1 VCGKS
6 VAAEQES
13 AEHACVISVRR
24 LGESDWQ
31 IYRDIQLASL
41 TDAPDAAW
49 LTYDE
54 AARRSEA
61 DWRDNLAGRAQFA
74 VLLDEVAVGTAGGWV
89 KEDAASPELISM
101 WVSPDA
107 RGKGAGDGLVG
118 AVLEWATGE
127 RCRRVGLWVLE
138 GNEPAERLYR
148 RHGFRRTGRRQVIPR
163 DASLIEVEMVVELD
177 AAGGDSE
184 T

>member
-1 VCGKS
+1 M
-6 VAAEQES
+6 
-13 AEHACVISVRR
+13 RR
-24 LGESDWQ
+24 LGDSDWR
-31 IYRDIQLASL
+31 IYRDLQLASL

-74 VLLDEVAVGTAGGWV
+74 ALLADVPVGTAGGWV
-89 KEDAASPELISM
+89 QESPECPELISM
-101 WVSPDA
+101 WVAPDA
-107 RGKGAGDGLVG
+107 RGKGAGDGLVR
-118 AVLEWATGE
+118 AVLEWAGCKGF
-127 RCRRVGLWVLE
+127 RQVGLWVLD

-163 DASLIEVEMVVELD
+163 DGSLIEVEMMVGLGAD
-177 AAGGDSE
+177 GGQSK
-184 T
+184 TQGAQI